1 MLRPEATA
9 LFILLAF
16 FDTRNVVGH
25 PEVTMRAMREALG
38 AVVKAFSAARAVMH
52 PVHRSNRSGGS
63 IPSLLFLAR
72 PGIQYSER
80 RL

>member
-25 PEVTMRAMREALG
+25 AEVTMRAMREALG

-52 PVHRSNRSGGS
+52 PVHRSNRSGGFHTVFAVLRS
-63 IPSLLFLAR
+63 SWHTV
-72 PGIQYSER
+72 Q
-80 RL
+80 